1 MSQSPLHMSLMV
13 NPAPSLFWFNKCW
26 HSKFK
31 SIIFQMQNWLLSVFQ
46 GCCLKTMFVLRM
58 VWYGLSDLHPF
69 FPAFFQLLIW
79 GEADGDKP
87 ATEPTEEDFE
97 EGSAYFDQWCLHYC
111 APTQKEHIPDFKN
124 VSVKTSV
131 NVSFHFVWSKGTCSS
146 PSCLNG
152 ITPTMLGQPKSKWSL
167 RGTSSWPVKDFPEG
181 YINWLDVALLW
192 RYNRETR

>member
-1 MSQSPLHMSLMV
+1 
-13 NPAPSLFWFNKCW
+13 
-26 HSKFK
+26 
-31 SIIFQMQNWLLSVFQ
+31 MQNWLLSVFQ

-111 APTQKEHIPDFKN
+111 APTQKEHIPDFKMFQWKRVWMYLSILFDPRGCAQAPHAWMGSHRQCW
-124 VSVKTSV
+124 VSPKASGVCV
-131 NVSFHFVWSKGTCSS
+131 E
-146 PSCLNG
+146 CLHG
-152 ITPTMLGQPKSKWSL
+152 QWRTFLKVLLTDLMLHCCGVITGK
-167 RGTSSWPVKDFPEG
+167 
-181 YINWLDVALLW
+181 LD
-192 RYNRETR
+192 NIHKQQ